1 MVMAQ
6 STSIIYTSALRVQRE
21 FCRRKE
27 LLRQDKL
34 WRLGGSMT
42 SAGGGDLLWAT
53 VVAPALMEKQSVV
66 RLAQALLAKVGTGAG
81 DTVLG
86 TLFTA
91 ATGD

>member
-1 MVMAQ
+1 MGGR
-6 STSIIYTSALRVQRE
+6 SCSDE
-21 FCRRKE
+21 
-27 LLRQDKL
+27 L
-34 WRLGGSMT
+34 WRLGRSMT